1 MGASMV
7 YGDLE
12 DEVPPFGDDLMAR
25 SRAGIGYGDEGWAL
39 GRQEKVQV
47 KEKEG
52 LTGVV
57 FKHHSF
63 LIASEVSSITPPGGE
78 AGGWP
83 AEVRGVVDRGLTM
96 AHA

>member
-1 MGASMV
+1 MSTDDAWNTATAKDYFSPPTEAPGAMGASLV
-7 YGDLE
+7 YGELE

-25 SRAGIGYGDEGWAL
+25 SRAGLGYGDEGWAL

-63 LIASEVSSITPPGGE
+63 LIASEVS
-78 AGGWP
+78 
-83 AEVRGVVDRGLTM
+83 
-96 AHA
+96 